1 MHFLFRKKV
10 LESVMESVAG
20 ILMDFLANIFH
31 DNLWNFQK
39 ILLNKNNKKLKY
51 QQEKIMIFNN

>member
-1 MHFLFRKKV
+1 
-10 LESVMESVAG
+10 MESVAG

>member
-1 MHFLFRKKV
+1 
-10 LESVMESVAG
+10 MESVAG
-20 ILMDFLANIFH
+20 IVMDFLVKIFH

-51 QQEKIMIFNN
+51 RQEKIMIFNN

>member
-20 ILMDFLANIFH
+20 MLMDFLANIFH

-51 QQEKIMIFNN
+51 RQEKIMIFNN